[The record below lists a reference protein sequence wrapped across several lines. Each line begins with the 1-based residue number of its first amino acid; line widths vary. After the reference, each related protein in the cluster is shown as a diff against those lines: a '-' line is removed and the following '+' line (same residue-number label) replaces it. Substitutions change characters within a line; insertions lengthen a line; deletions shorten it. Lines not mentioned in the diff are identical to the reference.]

1 MPRGPRQH
9 APPGTAPSSAGCSI
23 RLLFRRIRRCLRL
36 IRCDLAAVRGMDS
49 PSPPG
54 LSDAAR
60 QQLILLVLEIA
71 GSLHSVTVLP
81 PRSDGDSTGSDEEPS
96 YVYTAFMLFVT
107 VRHFLD
113 WFHCSYVDSN
123 PHGNVFQQ
131 YFSSFQFRIWLVN
144 FSGIPSCEL
153 QSSCRI
159 TTFDDFSIVS
169 LFPARLLIISMC
181 AGNWSIFNLSSFFV
195 CHVVSAFDEKH
206 AQS

>member
-1 MPRGPRQH
+1 MAPVCFFRPEFFCSFFLVGDESFFVFFIHSLPSSRTAMPRGPRQH

-81 PRSDGDSTGSDEEPS
+81 PLSDGDSTGSDEEPS

-113 WFHCSYVDSN
+113 
-123 PHGNVFQQ
+123 
-131 YFSSFQFRIWLVN
+131 
-144 FSGIPSCEL
+144 
-153 QSSCRI
+153 
-159 TTFDDFSIVS
+159 
-169 LFPARLLIISMC
+169 
-181 AGNWSIFNLSSFFV
+181 
-195 CHVVSAFDEKH
+195 
-206 AQS
+206 